1 MSGVMSE
8 KQLTI
13 NKQIT
18 LCSKGKAENN
28 SLKHRVGRREKNA
41 DLISI
46 LFCRFR
52 TEPYG
57 ARNCFVSE
65 FERSVI
71 PPP

>member
-28 SLKHRVGRREKNA
+28 SLKHRVGRREKRRS
-41 DLISI
+41 DLYSV
-46 LFCRFR
+46 LSVPNRALRR
-52 TEPYG
+52 TELL
-57 ARNCFVSE
+57 CF
-65 FERSVI
+65 
-71 PPP
+71 

>member
-28 SLKHRVGRREKNA
+28 SLKHRVGRREKMPI
-41 DLISI
+41 LS
-46 LFCRFR
+46 LFC
-52 TEPYG
+52 
-57 ARNCFVSE
+57 FVGSE
-65 FERSVI
+65 QSLTAHGIALFLNLSVV
-71 PPP
+71 